1 MYEIVTTPTFKLC
14 LNRLLHF
21 IQSKYTSKLAEN
33 TKNKIKNA
41 ILNKLS
47 DNPFVAPISE
57 RLVDLGITDYRQ
69 LMIDDHNIVFFRAD
83 ENDKEVILLAIMDS
97 RQSIQKLLS
106 EVILLV

>member
-1 MYEIVTTPTFKLC
+1 MYKIVTTPTFKLC

-21 IQSKYTSKLAEN
+21 IQSKYSSQLAEN
-33 TKNKIKNA
+33 TKSQIKSE
-41 ILNKLS
+41 ILKKLS

-69 LMIDDHNIVFFRAD
+69 LMIDDHNLIFFRID
-83 ENDKEVILLAIMDS
+83 ENDKKVILLAIMDS

-106 EVILLV
+106 EVILLL